1 MPMPFNGERLKEARR
16 FRKLSITDLANQME
30 VSKQMISKY
39 ERGESIPSAKNYQKL
54 VFLLRFPLSF
64 FQKKDKFE
72 QENLGTFYRSRFTS
86 TQTEKKP
93 SELKKKYLA
102 ILANLFEQYVDFPAL
117 SDNSIFSNDPTQA
130 AKQLRSAWNLG
141 TGPILDVMDLLE
153 HHGFKIALVSSDSGK
168 VDAFGSEIK
177 INNEVYYCILIDE
190 NNNSYFR
197 QQFSL
202 AHELGHWVLHS
213 GKVYPQELD
222 SIDYRKMENEANEFA
237 ANFLL
242 PTSEFIDDV
251 LGEEKDLNNYLR
263 LKQKWKVSISAMIYR
278 VNSLGLLEPNEFR
291 NLQKKLSYNHW
302 RHEEPMDRDYSIR
315 KPILMRQAFN
325 LINKV
330 ELFDGN
336 VINDLLENNYGI
348 SLPIEI
354 ISELL
359 GVSINELQSNNSN
372 IVKYRNEKLMTK

>member
-16 FRKLSITDLANQME
+16 FRKLSISDLAEQIE

-39 ERGESIPSAKNYQKL
+39 ERGESVPSAKNYQKL
-54 VFLLRFPLSF
+54 VLLLKFPLSF
-64 FQKKDKFE
+64 FQQKDKFK
-72 QENLGTFYRSRFTS
+72 QENLGTFYRSRLTS

-117 SDNSIFSNDPTQA
+117 SDNLSYSDDPSQA
-130 AKQLRSAWNLG
+130 AMQIRNAWDLG
-141 TGPILDVMDLLE
+141 TGPIQDVMNLLE
-153 HHGFKIALVSSDSGK
+153 HHGFKVALVSSDSGK

-177 INNEVYYCILIDE
+177 INNEEYYCILIDE

-242 PTSEFIDDV
+242 PALEFISDTS
-251 LGEEKDLNNYLR
+251 GKEKDLNNYLH

-278 VNSLGLLEPNEFR
+278 ANSLGLLEPNEFR
-291 NLQKKLSYNHW
+291 NLQKKISYNHW
-302 RHEEPMDRDYSIR
+302 RHEEPLDRDYSVR
-315 KPILMRQAFN
+315 KPVLMRQAFN

-336 VINDLLENNYGI
+336 TINDLLENNYGI
-348 SLPIEI
+348 SLPIETI
-354 ISELL
+354 AELL

-372 IVKYRNEKLMTK
+372 IVKLL